1 MMKKFFIYTIGCLMM
16 GLNTVAAQKYQN
28 LWITGSAVPGGVQQL
43 VKGGDGSFKYAGKLT
58 EGEVR
63 VMTTKKAGKNTVY
76 LLPVMTDANIVNR
89 GEAYQETTDGTKAA
103 WQVSV
108 TDDCYRF
115 TVNPQNMKLR
125 GEIFYPWGE
134 LFIAGGATE
143 AGWKCE
149 GKMLLM
155 KQDINNPYVWTWEG
169 ELKSHPEVEE
179 PEGFK
184 FQGQDRWNPKSIH
197 PYKADAD
204 ILSDGQF
211 RTGGDDTK
219 WKISKPGRYRITVNL
234 FYETVKAELI
244 K

>member
-1 MMKKFFIYTIGCLMM
+1 MKKFLIYTIGCLMM
-16 GLNTVAAQKYQN
+16 GLSTATAQKYQN
-28 LWITGSAVPGGVQQL
+28 LWITGSAVPGGVQKL

-63 VMTTKKAGKNTVY
+63 VMTTKKAGKNTTY
-76 LLPVMTDANIVNR
+76 LLPLLTDANIVNR
-89 GEAYQETTDGTKAA
+89 GQSYQETTDASKAG
-103 WQVSV
+103 WQVAFAE
-108 TDDCYRF
+108 DHYRF
-115 TVNPQNMKLR
+115 TVNTKDMKLQ

-134 LFIAGGATE
+134 LFIAGGATD

-155 KQDINNPYVWTWEG
+155 KQDVNNPYVWTWEG
-169 ELKSHPEVEE
+169 ELKSHPGIEE
-179 PEGFK
+179 PESFK
-184 FQGQDRWNPKSIH
+184 FQGQDRWSPKGIH

-204 ILSDGQF
+204 ILTDGQF

-219 WKISKPGRYRITVNL
+219 WKISKPGRYRIKIDL